1 MKIFHHYNTKA
12 TPHHKKDRIE
22 KHFKKRKLIMSTT
35 LSYYL
40 DRISKYAGLSSA
52 FLVVVLSLLVAYD
65 TVMRYLFSEG
75 SIALQEIEWHLFDV
89 IFLLGLTYAL
99 KHDKHVRVDIF
110 FERYSTESRAIVQI
124 FSMLLLVIPFSL
136 VFLMDALTMLIQSYV
151 QNEISSDPGGLTHR
165 YIIKGVLVLS
175 FILLVLQALSEI
187 LKAFQKLENHKR
199 FLRFLSVVI
208 IVGVLIYTA
217 DHYDMAYWLDP
228 VLLMF
233 ALSLFL
239 LMTGFQVAFV
249 FAGVALLFA
258 MIDNDVG
265 LATLEM
271 QPYRTYGI
279 MGNTTLMAVPL
290 FIFMGLILEKSK
302 MAEGLLI
309 SMGRLF
315 GSVRGGL
322 AISVVLV
329 GAILAASTGIVGASV
344 VMMSL
349 IALPLMLKHNYS
361 PALASGSIAA
371 SGTLG
376 QLIPPSIVLIILGDQ
391 MHLSVGDLFRAAV
404 VPGLLLITLYV
415 IYILFISTI
424 NKDVAPAITSEDAY
438 SSVLKEAFREI
449 IPPLLLIGVVLGS
462 IFAGIAS
469 PSESAAIGVLGA
481 MLLAWSKRNF
491 SYEMVRYAA
500 IETVKLTAMIFMI
513 LIGAT
518 AFSLVFNEL
527 GGGDMAM
534 EFFSGDVG
542 EKWMFIFI
550 AMLVIFL
557 LGFFIDFIEIA
568 FVVVPI
574 LVPIVASFGI
584 DPIWF
589 AILIAMNLQ
598 ASFLTPPFG
607 FALFYL
613 KGAAG
618 DKVSTEAI
626 YKGVIPFIGLQL
638 LALLI
643 IIAYPD
649 LIYLFG
655 K

>member
-1 MKIFHHYNTKA
+1 MKNLQF
-12 TPHHKKDRIE
+12 
-22 KHFKKRKLIMSTT
+22 
-35 LSYYL
+35 SYLL
-40 DRISKYAGLSSA
+40 DRISKYAGYIA
-52 FLVVVLSLLVAYD
+52 AILVAILSLLVAYD
-65 TVMRYLFSEG
+65 AGMRYLFSAG
-75 SIALQEIEWHLFDV
+75 SIALQEVEWHLFDV

-110 FERYSTESRAIVQI
+110 FERYSPDTKSIVQI
-124 FSMLLLVIPFSL
+124 LSMLLLVVPFSL
-136 VFLMDALTMLIQSYV
+136 LFLNDAFDMTYQSYV
-151 QNEISSDPGGLTHR
+151 QHEVSSDPGGLTHR
-165 YIIKGVLVLS
+165 WLIKAMLVVAFVL
-175 FILLVLQALSEI
+175 LLLQAVSEV
-187 LKAFQKLENHKR
+187 LKAYHRLENKTA
-199 FLRFLSVVI
+199 LIKTL
-208 IVGVLIYTA
+208 VGVALVATLVYIA
-217 DHYDMAYWLDP
+217 WFNRMAFWFDP
-228 VLLMF
+228 VFLMFGLALVLLM
-233 ALSLFL
+233 A
-239 LMTGFQVAFV
+239 GFQVAFV
-249 FAGVALLFA
+249 FAGVALFFA
-258 MIDNDVG
+258 LISDEVG
-265 LATLEM
+265 LGVLEM
-271 QPYRTYGI
+271 LPYRTYGI
-279 MGNTTLMAVPL
+279 MGNVTLMAVPL

-302 MAEGLLI
+302 MAENLLS
-309 SMGRLF
+309 SMGKLF
-315 GSVRGGL
+315 GQVRGGL

-349 IALPLMLKHNYS
+349 IALPLMLKHHYS

-376 QLIPPSIVLIILGDQ
+376 QLIPPSIVLIVLGDQ
-391 MHLSVGDLFRAAV
+391 MHLSVGDLFKVAV
-404 VPGLLLITLYV
+404 VPGLLLIILYI
-415 IYILFISTI
+415 IYILLIAYF
-424 NKDVAPAITSEDAY
+424 NKEVAPAIVSDEPYAK
-438 SSVLKEAFREI
+438 VVKEAVKAI
-449 IPPLLLIGVVLGS
+449 IPPLLLIGAVLGS

-469 PSESAAIGVLGA
+469 PTESAAIGVLGA
-481 MLLAWSKRNF
+481 VCLAMFNKAFNF
-491 SYEMVRYAA
+491 ELVRYAA

-527 GGGDMAM
+527 GGGDMAL
-534 EFFSGDVG
+534 EFFTGDLG
-542 EKWMFIFI
+542 DKWAFILL

-574 LVPIVASFGI
+574 LVPIVASFHI

-618 DKVSTEAI
+618 DKVSTGAI
-626 YKGVIPFIGLQL
+626 YRGVVPFILLQV
-638 LALLI
+638 LALGI
-643 IIAYPD
+643 IVLFPE

>member
-1 MKIFHHYNTKA
+1 MNT
-12 TPHHKKDRIE
+12 HI
-22 KHFKKRKLIMSTT
+22 
-35 LSYYL
+35 SYYL
-40 DRISKYAGLSSA
+40 DNISKYSGYISA
-52 FLVVVLSLLVAYD
+52 LLVIFLALLVAYD
-65 TVMRYLFSEG
+65 AGMRYLFSAG

-89 IFLLGLTYAL
+89 VFLLGLTYAL

-110 FERYSTESRAIVQI
+110 FEHYSVQKKAIVHI
-124 FSMLLLVIPFSL
+124 LSMLLLVIPFSL
-136 VFLMDALTMLIQSYV
+136 LFLIDAFDMTMQSYLQHEV
-151 QNEISSDPGGLTHR
+151 SADPGGLTHR
-165 YIIKGVLVLS
+165 WLIKAVLVLA
-175 FILLVLQALSEI
+175 FTLLIIQAISEV
-187 LKAFQKLENHKR
+187 LKAYHRIENKMVLWR
-199 FLRFLSVVI
+199 TLR
-208 IVGVLIYTA
+208 IVLLLGTLIYVGW
-217 DHYDMAYWLDP
+217 YNRVEFWFDP
-228 VLLMF
+228 VYLMF
-233 ALSLFL
+233 ALSLLL
-239 LMTGFQVAFV
+239 LMAGFQVAFV

-258 MIDNDVG
+258 AISDEVG
-265 LATLEM
+265 LHVLEM
-271 QPYRTYGI
+271 LPYRTYGI
-279 MGNTTLMAVPL
+279 MGNVTLMAVPL

-309 SMGRLF
+309 SMGKLF
-315 GSVRGGL
+315 GRVRGGL

-404 VPGLLLITLYV
+404 IPGLLLIGL
-415 IYILFISTI
+415 YILYILVISYF
-424 NKDVAPAITSEDAY
+424 NKDLAPAIVSDEPYRD
-438 SSVLKEAFREI
+438 VLKDALKAI
-449 IPPLLLIGVVLGS
+449 IPPLLLIAVVLGS
-462 IFAGIAS
+462 IFMGIAS

-481 MLLAWSKRNF
+481 GLLAVYNKTF
-491 SYEMVRYAA
+491 SYALISYAS

-534 EFFSGDVG
+534 EFFAGDMG
-542 EKWMFIFI
+542 DKWAFILI

-574 LVPIVASFGI
+574 LVPIVALLGI

-618 DKVSTEAI
+618 DKVSTGAI
-626 YKGVIPFIGLQL
+626 YRGVIPFILLQV
-638 LALLI
+638 LALGI
-643 IIAYPD
+643 IVLFPE